1 MGEIQ
6 TYAGFYTYF
15 VILNDYGIKP
25 VTLLSM
31 TIRSG
36 IEPGKGDVYNP

>member
-15 VILNDYGIKP
+15 VVLNDYGIKP
-25 VTLLSM
+25 ATLISL
-31 TIRSG
+31 TI
-36 IEPGKGDVYNP
+36 

>member
-15 VILNDYGIKP
+15 VVLNDYGIKP
-25 VTLLSM
+25 ASLLFL
-31 TIRSG
+31 TIRRG
-36 IEPGKGDVYNP
+36 VEPAKGDVYNP